1 MKKLAVLA
9 VLLLLP
15 LASMSPLVGC
25 GGGKAEKGEA
35 TGEKSAEEETFR
47 EEVAKKEAPS
57 GEAREAGPPTPGG
70 EESAG
75 TELPSGYLYQRQEI
89 GSTTPFEYLQLVDV
103 RWADHG
109 DHFRVVAEL
118 KRLDGT
124 DATFVPWC
132 FAEYSDDP
140 TIEPGTEIHLYIRGV
155 RREDI
160 HVTSLTLGE
169 GALTGDAVCYQ
180 LLMTPFGSVDGV
192 DPVNIFVSTR
202 DRRPFRLTQETAP
215 LRIILDIWK

>member
-1 MKKLAVLA
+1 MKKLGVLA
-9 VLLLLP
+9 VLSLLL

-25 GGGKAEKGEA
+25 GGGEAEKGEA
-35 TGEKSAEEETFR
+35 TGEESAEEGTIGEEAVR
-47 EEVAKKEAPS
+47 EEAPS
-57 GEAREAGPPTPGG
+57 REAGEGDRTTPGG

-75 TELPSGYLYQRQEI
+75 TEAPPGYLYGRQEI
-89 GSTTPFEYLQLVDV
+89 GSTTPLEYLQLVDV

-118 KRLDGT
+118 RRLDGS
-124 DATFVPWC
+124 DATRIPWC
-132 FAEYSDDP
+132 FADYSDDP
-140 TIEPGTEIHLYIRGV
+140 TIEPGTEIRLYIRGV

-160 HVTSLTLGE
+160 RATSLTLGE

-192 DPVNIFVSTR
+192 EPVNIFVSTR
-202 DRRPFRLTQETAP
+202 DRRPFRLTHETAS
-215 LRIILDIWK
+215 LRIILDVWK